1 MTTNSS
7 NDANY
12 LAIRIRAIRE
22 IRSAVLVVDELTGLR
37 VDKLIV
43 AINHS

>member
-7 NDANY
+7 NDTNY

-37 VDKLIV
+37 VNKLII

>member
-22 IRSAVLVVDELTGLR
+22 IRSAELVVDELTCLR
-37 VDKLIV
+37 VNKLIV
-43 AINHS
+43 AINRS

>member
-7 NDANY
+7 NDTNY

-22 IRSAVLVVDELTGLR
+22 IRSALLVVDKLTSRR
-37 VDKLIV
+37 VNKLLV
-43 AINHS
+43 GKT